1 MERLKLKNF
10 GPVSDLDIE
19 LKKVNV
25 FIGEQGVG
33 KSTIA
38 KVLSCVRDTF
48 MQSRILA
55 EESTDKIFSF
65 FERFKIK
72 SYFNED
78 TYIEYQSSSELILK
92 YENER
97 FSVTHPSLE
106 KEGVEKMLLENI
118 NKNLRNNALILNLL
132 EKKEEELS
140 EIFKKNRDLIFS
152 NLRNSFYLPAER
164 GLAGCFSSSIASMM
178 LSKVPFP
185 DTLMA
190 YLSFFEK
197 AKKEYP
203 DYEIPFLNLSFLSQ
217 DNKEMISIGDG
228 KNVPFEE
235 CSSGIQ
241 SIVPLLMVIDYCLQ
255 QECFD
260 SFALEEP
267 ELNLFPSNQL
277 ALMRR
282 LISKMNEDNG
292 IKNLVLTTHSPYL
305 LSILNVSILAGK
317 ITALDAESTTS
328 VSSIL
333 PSEYHLKT
341 SDIGVFSLGKKINGT
356 SYCEDIIDE
365 TTGLIQANYL
375 DVVSEIIS
383 SDFNQLQKVYLK
395 ALRSGKK

>member
-1 MERLKLKNF
+1 
-10 GPVSDLDIE
+10 
-19 LKKVNV
+19 
-25 FIGEQGVG
+25 
-33 KSTIA
+33 
-38 KVLSCVRDTF
+38 
-48 MQSRILA
+48 
-55 EESTDKIFSF
+55 
-65 FERFKIK
+65 
-72 SYFNED
+72 
-78 TYIEYQSSSELILK
+78 
-92 YENER
+92 
-97 FSVTHPSLE
+97 
-106 KEGVEKMLLENI
+106 
-118 NKNLRNNALILNLL
+118 
-132 EKKEEELS
+132 
-140 EIFKKNRDLIFS
+140 
-152 NLRNSFYLPAER
+152 
-164 GLAGCFSSSIASMM
+164 
-178 LSKVPFP
+178 
-185 DTLMA
+185 
-190 YLSFFEK
+190 
-197 AKKEYP
+197 
-203 DYEIPFLNLSFLSQ
+203 
-217 DNKEMISIGDG
+217 MISIGDG

-241 SIVPLLMVIDYCLQ
+241 SVVPLLMVIDYCLQ

-333 PSEYHLKT
+333 PSEYHLKI

-375 DVVSEIIS
+375 DGVSEVIS